1 MGSLKHRLMAA
12 GLAASVALTS
22 TAVSAEE
29 YMANSAVAEER
40 PSAGAML
47 GDAMFARPALLVG
60 TLFTT
65 AAFVV
70 SLPFS
75 ILGRNVN
82 ESAQMLVIG
91 PAKATFLRCMGC
103 TEAQDKWFR
112 AQRNIRRAAVA
123 TSAPEAVP
131 AAAPQP

>member
-29 YMANSAVAEER
+29 YMAGSAVAEDR
-40 PSAGAML
+40 PSAAAMM
-47 GDAMFARPALLVG
+47 GDAIFARPALLVG
-60 TLFTT
+60 TLLTT
-65 AAFVV
+65 GAFVV

-75 ILGRNVN
+75 VLGRNVN

-91 PAKATFLRCMGC
+91 PAKATFLRCLGC
-103 TEAQDKWFR
+103 TEAQDKWYR
-112 AQRNIRRAAVA
+112 AQRNIRERTAKA
-123 TSAPEAVP
+123 E
-131 AAAPQP
+131 AAATQP